1 MIKKIILV
9 AIWFLCWM
17 GLWNLVGK
25 LISAQDTFLV
35 VLGVFVTL
43 IFVIVSIK
51 TVCFTKKW
59 KLNNKNKEE
68 KQ

>member
-1 MIKKIILV
+1 MVKKIILV

-17 GLWNLVGK
+17 GLWNLAGK
-25 LISAQDTFLV
+25 LTSAQDTFLV
-35 VLGVFVTL
+35 VLGVFVAL
-43 IFVIVSIK
+43 IFVIVSVK

-59 KLNNKNKEE
+59 KFNNKNKEE

>member
-1 MIKKIILV
+1 MVKKIILV
-9 AIWFLCWM
+9 AIWSLCWV

-35 VLGVFVTL
+35 VLGVFVSL
-43 IFVIVSIK
+43 MFVIVSIE

-59 KLNNKNKEE
+59 KFNNKNKEE